1 MPAFDDYD
9 MQGKTYRYFGGTPL
23 FPFGHGLSYTSF
35 NYAWK
40 NKPTNI
46 KAGETLKV
54 EFTVTNTGK
63 VDGEEVVQLYV
74 AHPDFP
80 ERKAIRSLQGFERVF
95 LKAGESKTMSFELTP
110 AQMAVRDS
118 DNAQVVTPGNLLL
131 SIGGAQPD
139 VLTIT
144 NKTVVTTNI
153 ELKGTQFVVR

>member
-1 MPAFDDYD
+1 
-9 MQGKTYRYFGGTPL
+9 
-23 FPFGHGLSYTSF
+23 
-35 NYAWK
+35 
-40 NKPTNI
+40 
-46 KAGETLKV
+46 
-54 EFTVTNTGK
+54 
-63 VDGEEVVQLYV
+63 
-74 AHPDFP
+74 
-80 ERKAIRSLQGFERVF
+80 
-95 LKAGESKTMSFELTP
+95 MSFELTP